1 MMVRF
6 SSSVSFKASS
16 DNVVIMSIAVESSS
30 AGRPSLDRMICINSA
45 KAVSAGS
52 TCEKHWNSNDED
64 SDDEDEEDDGA
75 AS

>member
-16 DNVVIMSIAVESSS
+16 DNVVIISIAVESPS
-30 AGRPSLDRMICINSA
+30 AGRPSLNRIICINSA
-45 KAVSAGS
+45 RAESAGS
-52 TCEKHWNSNDED
+52 TCEKLWNSNDED
-64 SDDEDEEDDGA
+64 IEDDEEDDGA